1 MMLNTRLIVVS
12 LGIATMLQF
21 VPALSAQAPAAPLPA
36 QILTAKKVFISNA
49 GGGFDKD
56 LWSGNPSRTYNQF
69 YGAMKAWGHYELV
82 GTPSAADL
90 VFQIGITSSARILG
104 QEVVPWFQVRLVLLD
119 TKTGTVLWALDEFIP
134 EKPGLGLM
142 FKKNR
147 DKEFD
152 DGTDRIVGDLKAL
165 AAQPAPADPAK

>member
-69 YGAMKAWGHYELV
+69 YGAMKA
-82 GTPSAADL
+82 
-90 VFQIGITSSARILG
+90 
-104 QEVVPWFQVRLVLLD
+104 
-119 TKTGTVLWALDEFIP
+119 
-134 EKPGLGLM
+134 
-142 FKKNR
+142 
-147 DKEFD
+147 
-152 DGTDRIVGDLKAL
+152 
-165 AAQPAPADPAK
+165 